1 MAEIE
6 IYSTPRRLYRYRS
19 LTKGD
24 GTSSVERELDAII
37 NSYIFCPTFNEMN
50 DPMEG
55 LLSPSK
61 LFKNDLGVFQV
72 KSKQVTNAMG
82 ALGIASF
89 SETFDHEPMW
99 AHYAGQF
106 NGICVAYDFKK
117 LLSSLDSGSFVRMNY
132 SEQAPTFETTS
143 FRPDQMARVALS
155 TKNHR
160 WMTEREWRLF
170 SPSRGRVTYREA
182 SAVGTIYV
190 GSRVSP
196 RTRNQILEILRHS
209 RPGLPIFKMS
219 IDSYQVKFWRLLHR
233 PKK

>member
-19 LTKGD
+19 LMKAD
-24 GTSSVERELDAII
+24 GKSSVERELDAII
-37 NSYIFCPTFNEMN
+37 NSYILCPTFSEMN

-61 LFKNDLGVFQV
+61 IFKNDLEIFEV
-72 KSKQVTNAMG
+72 KSKQISTAMSK
-82 ALGIASF
+82 LGIASF
-89 SETFDHEPMW
+89 SETYNHEPMW
-99 AHYAGQF
+99 SHYAGQF

-117 LLSSLDSGSFVRMNY
+117 LLSSLQTGAFVRMNY
-132 SEQAPTFETTS
+132 SEQAPILDTSS

-170 SPSRGRVTYREA
+170 APSRGPVTYREA
-182 SAVGTIYV
+182 SAASAIYI
-190 GSRVSP
+190 GSRVSS
-196 RTRNQILEILRHS
+196 RIRSQIFEILKPS
-209 RPGLPIFKMS
+209 RPTIPIFKMS
-219 IDSYQVKFWRLLHR
+219 IDGYQIKFGRLLRR
-233 PKK
+233 PTK